1 MKDKKKNDLPKRGIE
16 MKRNILVYIKN
27 TQTQKDFR
35 AAAESL
41 ESAADFRYCKNLS
54 ELRKCVRYPYDCI
67 LLGQP
72 TDIGG
77 CENRVLGGI
86 PDLSAAAM
94 VNMVRQAFGMDFV
107 ELSNEIVDEICDRVD
122 EGLENGVSYSDEE
135 LMARI
140 SKVASEY
147 PGLSMESVKYAAEKV
162 YNIMRRDDI
171 LTNILK
177 DDKITEI
184 MVNGDD
190 NIFIERQ
197 GYLIRTHY
205 SFHSKTRLKN
215 YISRIVSSAGR
226 QIDESNP
233 IVDARLEDGS
243 RINAVL
249 EPVALNGPILTIRR
263 FPSEPLKMSDMIQN
277 DTLDTEAAEFIEKLV
292 KAKYNI
298 FISGGTG
305 TGKTTMLNILTDFIP
320 RDERIITIEDS
331 AELQINHIPNIVR
344 LETRNANTNRK
355 GEISISDLIKTSLRM
370 RPDRIIVGEV
380 RREEAID
387 MLQAMNTGH
396 DGSISTGHAN
406 SAYDMMSRL
415 ETMVCTANANMP
427 VSAVRSQIASAIDV
441 VIHLQRMRDH
451 SRKVVE
457 ISEVRGVDENGE
469 IRLVPLYRFS
479 ESDDSTADTLKG
491 KIEKTDATL
500 QNTLKLQL
508 AGLM

>member
-1 MKDKKKNDLPKRGIE
+1 MKV
-16 MKRNILVYIKN
+16 NILVYIKN
-27 TQTQKDFR
+27 SQTQKDFR

-41 ESAADFRYCKNLS
+41 EAVADFRYCKNLS
-54 ELRKCVRYPYDCI
+54 DLRKSMKYPHDLI

-72 TDIGG
+72 ASLNAYGK
-77 CENRVLGGI
+77 RVLGGI
-86 PDLSAAAM
+86 PDLTPAM
-94 VNMVRQAFGMDFV
+94 MINMTRQALGVNFV
-107 ELSNEIVDEICDRVD
+107 ELTNEIVDEICGKVD

-135 LMARI
+135 LNARI
-140 SKVASEY
+140 LKVASEY
-147 PGLSMESVKYAAEKV
+147 PGLSAESVKLASEKV

-177 DDKITEI
+177 DDMITEI

-205 SFHSKTRLKN
+205 SFHSKARLKN
-215 YISRIVSSAGR
+215 YISRIVSRAGR

-263 FPSEPLKMSDMIQN
+263 FPSQPLKMKDMIAN
-277 DTLDTEAAEFIEKLV
+277 DTLNDEAAEFIEKLV

-305 TGKTTMLNILTDFIP
+305 SGKTTMLNILTDFIP

-331 AELQINHIPNIVR
+331 AELQIYHIPNIVR
-344 LETRNANTNRK
+344 LETRNANSNRK
-355 GEISISDLIKTSLRM
+355 AEISISDLIKTSLRM

-415 ETMVCTANANMP
+415 ETMVCTANANIP
-427 VSAVRSQIASAIDV
+427 ISAVRSQIASAIDV

-457 ISEVRGVDENGE
+457 ISEVCGVDQNGE
-469 IRLVPLYRFS
+469 VKLVPLYQFHES
-479 ESDDSTADTLKG
+479 EDSTAEVLKG
-491 KIEKTDATL
+491 KIEKTDQEL
-500 QNTLKLQL
+500 KNTLKLQL